1 MVVLGVFSI
10 AQMKK
15 INGSTVDIAAN
26 WLPSVKVLGEMQYTA
41 STIRRSELGSIL
53 ETDKTRLPLDE
64 AAYNDAVELLTQMQK
79 LYVPMISDPKSRGS
93 TTTSS
98 PSGRGPAMPGKRF
111 WSCPAEVSTN
121 RGA

>member
-41 STIRRSELGSIL
+41 STIRRSELGLIL
-53 ETDKTRLPLDE
+53 ETAPPRRAAWRRRLSPQLGGAFCWRRERILLLD
-64 AAYNDAVELLTQMQK
+64 
-79 LYVPMISDPKSRGS
+79 S
-93 TTTSS
+93 
-98 PSGRGPAMPGKRF
+98 
-111 WSCPAEVSTN
+111 
-121 RGA
+121 